1 MRPRDRARVMDAA
14 KHAHKF
20 CNAEE
25 EECVFLRRCARPGQ
39 GQGQGKRLPGAGG
52 PWPGSGA
59 RCPCAPHRLLLSPQT
74 RRHRAAV
81 QEEVRQV
88 SDFWLLSDFQNL

>member
-25 EECVFLRRCARPGQ
+25 EESVFLRRW
-39 GQGQGKRLPGAGG
+39 GAGG
-52 PWPGSGA
+52 LPGGCGA
-59 RCPCAPHRLLLSPQT
+59 PRQPLSPLCAPRP
-74 RRHRAAV
+74 
-81 QEEVRQV
+81 EGIERQFRKKCGKYEILQPLTV
-88 SDFWLLSDFQNL
+88 PFIP

>member
-25 EECVFLRRCARPGQ
+25 EESVFLRRWERPLPPPGPSDSPSAARGRGCPGLGWAAAPVGV
-39 GQGQGKRLPGAGG
+39 GQPGT
-52 PWPGSGA
+52 SA
-59 RCPCAPHRLLLSPQT
+59 RCPSVPLKPFLSPPGQK
-74 RRHRAAV
+74 A
-81 QEEVRQV
+81 
-88 SDFWLLSDFQNL
+88 

>member
-25 EECVFLRRCARPGQ
+25 EESVFLRRW
-39 GQGQGKRLPGAGG
+39 GAGG
-52 PWPGSGA
+52 RGAAGGAAGRPASRSAPSVPPGPKA
-59 RCPCAPHRLLLSPQT
+59 
-74 RRHRAAV
+74 
-81 QEEVRQV
+81 
-88 SDFWLLSDFQNL
+88 

>member
-25 EECVFLRRCARPGQ
+25 EESVFLRRW
-39 GQGQGKRLPGAGG
+39 GAGG
-52 PWPGSGA
+52 LPGGLRGA
-59 RCPCAPHRLLLSPQT
+59 PPAAQPPLCPQA

-88 SDFWLLSDFQNL
+88 RDSSPLQYSSTLNFCSCVAVASP

>member
-25 EECVFLRRCARPGQ
+25 EESVFLRRWDEEGVSGLHRPPP
-39 GQGQGKRLPGAGG
+39 RSL
-52 PWPGSGA
+52 
-59 RCPCAPHRLLLSPQT
+59 
-74 RRHRAAV
+74 
-81 QEEVRQV
+81 
-88 SDFWLLSDFQNL
+88 